1 MRGTDYFIERPVLAS
16 VLALLIFFLGFRSIF
31 EIGLRQYPK
40 TKTTVVNVSTAYPGA
55 SAQLMQGFVT
65 TPLERAI
72 AATQGIAYLTSSSS
86 QGSSSINAHMHLNYS
101 ANKALTEITAA
112 VNQVRNVLPRASQ
125 SPVIQVSTGERTALM
140 YLSFY
145 SHHMTQ
151 PEIADYLMRV
161 VQPELESV
169 NGVAAASILGSPF
182 AMRIWLDPDR
192 LAAYHLTPLQVVD
205 AIAANNYIAAVGR
218 TKSRHIAINVNA
230 ETGLHT
236 VRQFRR
242 LVVFQSGHE
251 LVRLGELG
259 QVQLSAENDNGR
271 FIFDGRR
278 AVAIAINTAPNAN
291 PLTVATDIHK
301 LIPVIR
307 SELPPSMHVAIAFDA
322 SQFIRSAIHDVIVTI
337 LEAALIVIAVIFL
350 FLGSFRA
357 VLIPVVTIPLSLI
370 GVVFLMWILGYTLNL
385 LTLLA
390 LVLAI
395 GLVVDD
401 AIVVVENIHRHIE
414 EGHPPLQAALIGGRE
429 IGGAVI
435 GMTLTLAAVYAPIG
449 FLTGITGSLF
459 REFAFT
465 LAGAVLIS
473 GFLALTLSPMMC
485 AKLLK
490 QSGTQGRFANTLDH
504 LFGRVRTVYG
514 RALHGALEVRW
525 VAGIVGLVVLMSL
538 WMLYQGAHHELAPT
552 EDQGIV
558 FVQASGS
565 ETATLGYLD
574 GYLKALKGIFAR
586 IPGVE
591 HTFMGAGFGGGN
603 SLFAG
608 VTLLPRGARSLSAQ
622 AIQPRIQ
629 KAVSNLAGIN
639 GFVLLPPALPGT
651 GGGAPV
657 ELELTTTH
665 SYPALDRVANRLK
678 AAALKSGLFAY
689 ADTTL
694 KFDDPQDEIKVNRA
708 LASETGITMS
718 DVGSAL
724 ANLLSGGYID
734 HFSLGGESYRVI
746 PQVIQR
752 DRFHSSQLVHYEV
765 AASNGTLVPL
775 GDFVSL
781 IPRVEPNVLNRFDQM
796 NSTELVGV
804 PKPGVSLGQAL
815 GFLKAAARRVL
826 PNGYDLH
833 YAGLSRQYERQGGA
847 LLVTFFFA
855 LVVIFLVLAGL
866 FESFRDPLIVL
877 VSVPM
882 SVSGAL
888 LFLNLGFAS
897 VNIYTQ
903 IGLITLIGLISKH
916 GILMTQFANELQRTE
931 GLGRR
936 EAIERAATARL
947 RPILM
952 TTAAM
957 VIGVVPLILATGA
970 GAVSRYDIGLVI
982 ATGLLIGTAFTLF
995 MVPTVYTWLAHD
1007 VSREAAWAGADAAP
1021 DPTRV

>member
-1 MRGTDYFIERPVLAS
+1 MKWTDYFIERPVLAS

-86 QGSSSINAHMHLNYS
+86 QGSSSISAHMHLNYS

-125 SPVIQVSTGERTALM
+125 SPVIQVSTGERTSLM

-151 PEIADYLMRV
+151 PEIADYLTRV
-161 VQPELESV
+161 VQPQLESV
-169 NGVAAASILGSPF
+169 NGIAQASILGSPF
-182 AMRIWLDPDR
+182 AMRIWLDPNR
-192 LAAYHLTPLQVVD
+192 LAAYHLTPAQVVD

-236 VRQFRR
+236 VRQFER
-242 LVVFQSGHE
+242 LVVLQSGHE

-259 QVQLSAENDNGR
+259 RVQLSAENDNGR

-291 PLTVATDIHK
+291 PLTVATDIRQ
-301 LIPVIR
+301 LIPAIR

-322 SQFIRSAIHDVIVTI
+322 SQFIRSAIHDVLVTI

-350 FLGSFRA
+350 FLGSARA

-370 GVVFLMWILGYTLNL
+370 GVVFLMWVLGYTLNL

-414 EGHPPLQAALIGGRE
+414 EGHAPLQAALIGGRE
-429 IGGAVI
+429 IGGPVI

-485 AKLLK
+485 SKLLR
-490 QSGTQGRFANTLDH
+490 QSRTEAPFAKALDR
-504 LFGRVRTVYG
+504 LFEKIRAIYG
-514 RALHGALEVRW
+514 HALHGALEVRW
-525 VAGIVGLVVLMSL
+525 VAGVVGLVILGSL

-574 GYLKALKGIFAR
+574 GYLQSLKGIFEK

-591 HTFMGAGFGGGN
+591 HYFMGAGFGGGN

-608 VTLLPRGARSLSAQ
+608 VTLRSRSARSLSAQ
-622 AIQPRIQ
+622 EIQPKIQ
-629 KAVSNLAGIN
+629 QAVSNLAGIN
-639 GFVLLPPALPGT
+639 GFALLPPSLPGT

-657 ELELTTTH
+657 ELEITTTH
-665 SYPALDRVANRLK
+665 SYPALYRVANRLK
-678 AAALKSGLFAY
+678 AAALRSGLFAY

-694 KFDDPQDEIKVNRA
+694 KYDDPQYEIKVNRA
-708 LASETGITMS
+708 LASETGVTMS
-718 DVGSAL
+718 DAGSAL

-746 PQVIQR
+746 PQVMQR
-752 DRFHSSQLVHYEV
+752 DRFHMSQLAHYQV

-775 GDFVSL
+775 GDFVKL
-781 IPRVEPNVLNRFDQM
+781 IPAVEPNALDRFDQM
-796 NSTELVGV
+796 NSTELDGV

-815 GFLKAAARRVL
+815 GYLKTAARRVL

-866 FESFRDPLIVL
+866 FESFRDPLIIL

-916 GILMTQFANELQRTE
+916 GILMTQFANELQRNE
-931 GLGRR
+931 GLTRR

-957 VIGVVPLILATGA
+957 VIGVVPLIIATGA
-970 GAVSRYDIGLVI
+970 GAASRYDIGLVI

-1007 VSREAAWAGADAAP
+1007 ISREKAMAGTLP
-1021 DPTRV
+1021 DPVRA

>member
-1 MRGTDYFIERPVLAS
+1 MKWTDYFIERPVLAS

-72 AATQGIAYLTSSSS
+72 ATSQGIAYLTSSSS

-125 SPVIQVSTGERTALM
+125 SPVIQVSTGERTSLM
-140 YLSFY
+140 YISFY
-145 SHHMTQ
+145 SHHMSQ
-151 PEIADYLMRV
+151 PEIADYLTRV
-161 VQPELESV
+161 VQPQLESV
-169 NGVAAASILGSPF
+169 NGVAEASILGSPF
-182 AMRIWLDPDR
+182 AMRIWLDPNR
-192 LAAYHLTPLQVVD
+192 LAAYHLSPSQVVA
-205 AIAANNYIAAVGR
+205 AITANNYIAAVGR
-218 TKSRHIAINVNA
+218 TKSRHIAIDVNA
-230 ETGLHT
+230 ATGLHT
-236 VRQFRR
+236 VRAFKR

-259 QVQLSAENDNGR
+259 RVTLSAENDNGR
-271 FIFDGRR
+271 FLFDGRP
-278 AVAIAINTAPNAN
+278 AVALAIDTAPNAN
-291 PLTVATDIHK
+291 PLTVATAIHRM
-301 LIPVIR
+301 IPSIR
-307 SELPPSMHVAIAFDA
+307 AELPPSMHVAIAFDA
-322 SQFIRSAIHDVIVTI
+322 SQFIRNAIHDVIVTI

-350 FLGSFRA
+350 FLGSVRA
-357 VLIPVVTIPLSLI
+357 VLVPVVTIPLSLI
-370 GVVFLMWILGYTLNL
+370 GVVFLMWMLGYTLNL

-414 EGHPPLQAALIGGRE
+414 EGHSPMQAALLGGRE
-429 IGGAVI
+429 IGGPVI

-485 AKLLK
+485 SKLLR
-490 QSGTQGRFANTLDH
+490 QSRAEPSFAQVLDR
-504 LFGRVRTVYG
+504 LFEKIRALYG
-514 RALHGALEVRW
+514 RLLHGALEVRW
-525 VAGIVGLVVLMSL
+525 VTAVVGLVVLASL

-558 FVQASGS
+558 FVNASGS

-574 GYLKALKGIFAR
+574 PYLGALKKIFAHL
-586 IPGVE
+586 PGVE

-608 VTLLPRGARSLSAQ
+608 VTLAPRDRRHVSAQ
-622 AIQPRIQ
+622 RVQSEVQA
-629 KAVSNLAGIN
+629 AVSNLAGLN
-639 GFVLLPPALPGT
+639 GFALMPPSLPGT
-651 GGGAPV
+651 GGGTPV
-657 ELELTTTH
+657 ELEITTTH
-665 SYPALDRVANRLK
+665 SYPALYRVANRLK
-678 AAALKSGLFAY
+678 ASALKSGLFAY
-689 ADTTL
+689 ADTSL
-694 KFDDPQDEIKVNRA
+694 KFDDPQYEIQINRA
-708 LASETGITMS
+708 LAAETGVTMS

-724 ANLLSGGYID
+724 ASLMSGGYVD

-746 PQVIQR
+746 PQVVQA
-752 DRFHSSQLVHYEV
+752 DRFHRSQLAHYEIT
-765 AASNGTLVPL
+765 ASNGILVPL
-775 GDFVSL
+775 SAFVTL
-781 IPRVEPNVLNRFDQM
+781 TPRVEPDALARFDQM
-796 NSTELVGV
+796 NSTELDAV

-815 GFLKAAARRVL
+815 GYLKIQARRIL
-826 PNGYDLH
+826 PNGYSLH
-833 YAGLSRQYERQGGA
+833 YAGESRQYVRQGEA
-847 LLVTFFFA
+847 LMVTFFFA

-866 FESFRDPLIVL
+866 FESFRDPLIIL

-888 LFLNLGFAS
+888 VFLDLGLAS

-916 GILMTQFANELQRTE
+916 GILMTQFANDLQRKE
-931 GLGRR
+931 GLSRR
-936 EAIERAATARL
+936 EAIERAATTRL

-957 VIGVVPLILATGA
+957 VIGVVPLIVATGA
-970 GAVSRYDIGLVI
+970 GAASRYDIGLVI

-995 MVPTVYTWLAHD
+995 MVPTVYTWLAHE
-1007 VSREAAWAGADAAP
+1007 VSGKTAEVETWP
-1021 DPTRV
+1021 DPARA

>member
-1 MRGTDYFIERPVLAS
+1 MKWTDYFIERPVLAS
-16 VLALLIFFLGFRSIF
+16 VLALLVFFLGFRSIF

-40 TKTTVVNVSTAYPGA
+40 TKTTVVNVTTAYPGA

-101 ANKALTEITAA
+101 ADKALTEITAA
-112 VNQVRNVLPRASQ
+112 VNQVRNVLPVASQ
-125 SPVIQVSTGERTALM
+125 SPVIQVSTGERTSLM

-145 SHHMTQ
+145 SHEMTQ
-151 PEIADYLMRV
+151 PAIADYLTRV
-161 VQPELESV
+161 VDPQLESV
-169 NGVAAASILGSPF
+169 NGVASASILGSPF
-182 AMRIWLDPDR
+182 AMRIWLNPDR
-192 LAAYHLTPLQVVD
+192 LMAYHLTPAQVVA
-205 AIAANNYIAAVGR
+205 AIASNNFIAAVGR
-218 TKSRHIAINVNA
+218 TKSRDIAINVNA
-230 ETGLHT
+230 ATGLHS
-236 VRQFRR
+236 VRQFKR
-242 LVVFQSGHE
+242 LVVFQSGHA
-251 LVRLGELG
+251 LVRLGQLGRVELG
-259 QVQLSAENDNGR
+259 AENDNGQ
-271 FIFDGRR
+271 FIFDGRE

-291 PLTVATDIHK
+291 PLSVATAIRK
-301 LIPVIR
+301 LLPSIR
-307 SELPPSMHVAIAFDA
+307 AELPPSMHVAMAFDA
-322 SQFIRSAIHDVIVTI
+322 SQFIRSAIHDVIMTI
-337 LEAALIVIAVIFL
+337 LETALIVIAVIFL
-350 FLGSFRA
+350 FLGSMRA

-370 GVVFLMWILGYTLNL
+370 GVVFLMWVLGYTLNL

-414 EGHPPLQAALIGGRE
+414 EGHSPLQAALIGGRE
-429 IGGAVI
+429 IGAPVI

-485 AKLLK
+485 SKLLRR
-490 QSGTQGRFANTLDH
+490 SDAESPLARTLDR
-504 LFGRVRTVYG
+504 LFDRVHTLYGRV
-514 RALHGALEVRW
+514 LHGALEVRW
-525 VAGIVGLVVLMSL
+525 VAGVVGLIVLASI

-565 ETATLGYLD
+565 QTATLGYLEA
-574 GYLKALKGIFAR
+574 YIKALKGIFNK

-591 HTFMGAGFGGGN
+591 HYFMGAGFGGGN

-608 VTLLPRGARSLSAQ
+608 VTLAPRSRRSLSAQ
-622 AIQPRIQ
+622 MIQPKIQ
-629 KAVSNLAGIN
+629 QAVSDLPGLN
-639 GFVLLPPALPGT
+639 GFALLPPALPGT
-651 GGGAPV
+651 GGGTPV
-657 ELELTTTH
+657 ELEITTTQ
-665 SYPALDRVANRLK
+665 SYPALYRAADRLK
-678 AAALKSGLFAY
+678 EAAIKSGLFAY
-689 ADTTL
+689 ADTSL
-694 KFDDPQDEIKVNRA
+694 KFDDPQYEIRVNRA
-708 LASETGITMS
+708 LAAEMGITMS
-718 DVGSAL
+718 EVGSAL
-724 ANLLSGGYID
+724 ANLMSGGYID
-734 HFSLGGESYRVI
+734 HFSLEGESYRVI
-746 PQVIQR
+746 PQVVQK
-752 DRFHSSQLVHYEV
+752 DRFHISQLAHYEV
-765 AASNGTLVPL
+765 AAGNGTLVPL
-775 GDFVSL
+775 GNFVKL
-781 IPRVEPNVLNRFDQM
+781 TPQVEPNALDRFDQM
-796 NSTELVGV
+796 NSTELDGV
-804 PKPGVSLGQAL
+804 PMPGVSLGQAL
-815 GFLKAAARRVL
+815 GFLKTAAHRIL
-826 PNGYDLH
+826 PKGYGLH
-833 YAGLSRQYERQGGA
+833 YAGLSRQYEKQGSA
-847 LLVTFFFA
+847 LMVTFFFA

-882 SVSGAL
+882 SISGAL

-931 GLGRR
+931 GLSRR
-936 EAIERAATARL
+936 EAIERAATTRL

-957 VIGVVPLILATGA
+957 VIGVLPLIFAAGA
-970 GAVSRYDIGLVI
+970 GAASRYDIGLVL
-982 ATGLLIGTAFTLF
+982 ATGLVIGTAFTLF

-1007 VSREAAWAGADAAP
+1007 LSRETARSVAVPEPASS
-1021 DPTRV
+1021 